1 MSKSS
6 SVVAVVVALLVGA
19 AGGYG
24 IQTYLAKSGMTGPGM
39 AGSSMSEPEAAD
51 TSEESQMAAEGEGAG
66 EEGDPI
72 AIVNGQNLYES
83 DLVAFLQR
91 LPPQLQ
97 AQAQML
103 MPQILEQVVNNEL
116 ATQAGH
122 NAGLA
127 QDAEVMSQLGKV
139 EDLIVG
145 QTYLQRAID
154 EQVTDEKLEAAYQKY
169 LEENP
174 PKRELKARHI
184 LVETEDEAK
193 GVIADLDGGADFAEL
208 AKEKSTGPSGANGGE
223 LPPFQ
228 EGQMVPEFSDAAFA
242 MEVGSYSKEPVKTQF
257 GYHIILLEESSMTE
271 PPTKEAVES
280 ELRDQLSQEAA
291 EAVIAELREGAEI
304 EVLFGQPKDE
314 ATPEAGGEA
323 ESAPE
328 NN

>member
-24 IQTYLAKSGMTGPGM
+24 IQTYLAEPGM
-39 AGSSMSEPEAAD
+39 VEISGVKISEPEPAAE
-51 TSEESQMAAEGEGAG
+51 SEESQMAAEGESTG

-97 AQAQML
+97 SQAQLL

-145 QTYLQRAID
+145 QTYLQRAIE
-154 EQVTDEKLEAAYQKY
+154 EQVTDDKLEAAYQKF

-174 PKRELKARHI
+174 PQRELTARHI

-193 GVIADLDGGADFAEL
+193 AVIADLDGGADFAEL

-242 MEVGSYSKEPVKTQF
+242 MEVGTYSKEPVKTQF

-271 PPTKEAVES
+271 PPTKEAVEG

-291 EAVIAELREGAEI
+291 EAVITELREGAEI
-304 EVLFGQPKDE
+304 EILFGQQQDE
-314 ATPEAGGEA
+314 ATPEGGGEA
-323 ESAPE
+323 DSAPE

>member
-1 MSKSS
+1 MSKSL

-24 IQTYLAKSGMTGPGM
+24 LQTYLTQSGMNGSGM
-39 AGSSMSEPEAAD
+39 IGSSTSEPQA
-51 TSEESQMAAEGEGAG
+51 AAEGEAGADQ
-66 EEGDPI
+66 GDPI

-97 AQAQML
+97 AQAQLL

-127 QDAEVMSQLGKV
+127 KDAEVVSQLGKV

-154 EQVTDEKLEAAYQKY
+154 ERVTDDKLETAYQKY

-174 PKRELKARHI
+174 PQRELKARHI
-184 LVETEDEAK
+184 LVESEDEAK
-193 GVIADLDGGADFAEL
+193 AVIVELDGGADFAEL
-208 AKEKSTGPSGANGGE
+208 AKEKSTGPSGANGGD

-242 MEVGSYSKEPVKTQF
+242 MEVGTYSKEPVKTQF
-257 GYHIILLEESSMTE
+257 GYHVILLEESSMTE
-271 PPTKEAVES
+271 PPTKEAVEG

-304 EVLFGQPKDE
+304 EILFGQQEGE
-314 ATPEAGGEA
+314 AAPEGGEA
-323 ESAPE
+323 APAPE